1 MLHYIVLW
9 DKTKTSTETFFL
21 VHLTAPFYAH
31 LDTYRLCMTTQA
43 QTYTHTHILYFKE
56 LINIYIL
63 KEQVI
68 LVLPKSHLR
77 LKLIRNTKMTITSIY
92 HHVMNRHSKQ
102 THYDH

>member
-56 LINIYIL
+56 LINIYI
-63 KEQVI
+63 KRTGHI
-68 LVLPKSHLR
+68 GASK
-77 LKLIRNTKMTITSIY
+77 
-92 HHVMNRHSKQ
+92 HSR
-102 THYDH
+102 